1 MKKQF
6 NSSTQ
11 SKSTEGARGRKT
23 YESKFSSGMSR
34 DTQGGRSRA
43 EEKPTSD
50 RATAAKTHQQDR
62 NRRDYREDELKDQVQ
77 SSRYHH
83 QERSGDTSSKGSW
96 RNEEPRYERGRGR
109 GRGRGRYQPD
119 LEDYK
124 PPSTDD
130 RLQPKFKETQRSGVH
145 ESHDERGRGRRGR
158 GRGGRRG
165 RRHGDDDDGDAYQP
179 SRPSAGQSLGDF
191 FDQKLVLKE
200 KPSYLTKYQ
209 DDYYYSELYYGWEE
223 PYDRGYSHE
232 DSRHRDNPRH
242 KRGGG
247 YTEEYS
253 GHNKAGAKKG
263 GFTKPREDYPPMP
276 SKSSH
281 RSTKGVTNQRGHK
294 YSEDRERTGKEE
306 AAWVEED
313 YPSMPSRP
321 NVKKPMN
328 QPRAGK
334 SEGGGG
340 EGHWDWVH
348 LAAGSSAPSSALK
361 RTTYS

>member
-11 SKSTEGARGRKT
+11 SRSTEGARGQKT

-34 DTQGGRSRA
+34 DSQGGRSRA
-43 EEKPTSD
+43 EEKPRSD
-50 RATAAKTHQQDR
+50 RATAAKTHQQER
-62 NRRDYREDELKDQVQ
+62 NRRDGREDKLKDQVQ
-77 SSRYHH
+77 SSRYY
-83 QERSGDTSSKGSW
+83 QEKSGDTSSRGSW
-96 RNEEPRYERGRGR
+96 RNEEPHYERGRR

-130 RLQPKFKETQRSGVH
+130 RFQPKFKETQRSGVY

-158 GRGGRRG
+158 GRGRGGRRG
-165 RRHGDDDDGDAYQP
+165 RRRGDDDDDGEAYHP
-179 SRPSAGQSLGDF
+179 SRPSAGHSLGDF

-209 DDYYYSELYYGWEE
+209 DDYYYSDLYYGWEE
-223 PYDRGYSHE
+223 PYDRGYSYE
-232 DSRHRDNPRH
+232 DSRHRDNPKH

-247 YTEEYS
+247 FTEEYS
-253 GHNKAGAKKG
+253 GTKKG
-263 GFTKPREDYPPMP
+263 GFTKPWEEYPSMP
-276 SKSSH
+276 SRSSH
-281 RSTKGVTNQRGHK
+281 KPTNQRGHK
-294 YSEDRERTGKEE
+294 YSGDRGRTGKEE

-321 NVKKPMN
+321 NMKKPMN
-328 QPRAGK
+328 QPGAGQLG
-334 SEGGGG
+334 EGGGVGGG
-340 EGHWDWVH
+340 EGQGHWDWVG

-361 RTTYS
+361 RTTHS